1 MRRLGCLLGLL
12 IGGILLIPRRG
23 RTSPPPSRPFPL
35 NGRTH
40 KWAWDDA
47 LSDASTR
54 AALDRGLADVKAGRI
69 HIEGRHTDGSCAF
82 CDYIDAHRRVG
93 NL

>member
-35 NGRTH
+35 NGRGLTH
-40 KWAWDDA
+40 GPACWCDGE
-47 LSDASTR
+47 
-54 AALDRGLADVKAGRI
+54 GLT
-69 HIEGRHTDGSCAF
+69 EGRHSDGSCAF
-82 CDYIDAHRRVG
+82 CDWLDETPVPEYRRRG
-93 NL
+93 AL